1 MVECRVQKKKEIN
14 IMGKLD
20 EKVAIVTGGGTGIGR
35 SIALTL
41 AEAGADV
48 VVCGRTVAN
57 LKKVAEEIKALA
69 RRSLAV
75 ATDVSV
81 NEQVQNLARQTVDE
95 FGKIDILVNNAG
107 VIRAATLT
115 EMTEEDWDYVVDIN
129 LKGVFLCIQAVAK
142 HMIEQRY
149 GKIINI
155 SSISGRGGGLADGA
169 SYCASKAGVIQLTRN
184 AAYELGAYGISV
196 NCIAPGLIIT
206 PMVSGRRSPEQ
217 IEQVIEDRKRVAV
230 VGRVGDPQDI
240 ANVALFLASEDSSFI
255 SGQTIPVDGG
265 RINRM

>member
-1 MVECRVQKKKEIN
+1 
-14 IMGKLD
+14 MGKLD
-20 EKVAIVTGGGTGIGR
+20 EKVAIITGGGTGIGH
-35 SIALTL
+35 SIALTF
-41 AEAGADV
+41 ANSGADI
-48 VVCGRTVAN
+48 VVCGRTIAN
-57 LKKVAEEIKALA
+57 LEKVTEEIKALG

-81 NEQVQNLARQTVDE
+81 KEQVQNLVSQAVDE

-107 VIRAATLT
+107 VIRDATLL

-142 HMIEQRY
+142 YMVERRY

-155 SSISGRGGGLADGA
+155 SSICGRGGSLEDKAC
-169 SYCASKAGVIQLTRN
+169 YCASKAGVIQLTKN
-184 AAYELGAYGISV
+184 AAYELGEYGIGV
-196 NCIAPGLIIT
+196 NCVAPGLIIT
-206 PMVSGRRSPEQ
+206 PMVHRGRSPEQ
-217 IEQVIEDRKRVAV
+217 LEQLIDDRKRVAV

-255 SGQTIPVDGG
+255 NGQTVPVDGG
-265 RINRM
+265 RIDRM